1 MFNIGNGIKILRF
14 NKFEIIYNLE
24 DNQYIVKNIHGEY
37 LGLNIWNLS
46 SAEVIIFNT
55 IDDAYSEAKKYE
67 DRIYSSD
74 SSINVY
80 TKFTRFE
87 IMEI

>member
-1 MFNIGNGIKILRF
+1 MSDGIKVEKF
-14 NKFEIIYNLE
+14 GKFEIWYSFEKNK
-24 DNQYIVKNIHGEY
+24 YIVKNIHGEY
-37 LGLNIWNLS
+37 LGLNIWSLS
-46 SAEVIIFNT
+46 AEEVIIFNT